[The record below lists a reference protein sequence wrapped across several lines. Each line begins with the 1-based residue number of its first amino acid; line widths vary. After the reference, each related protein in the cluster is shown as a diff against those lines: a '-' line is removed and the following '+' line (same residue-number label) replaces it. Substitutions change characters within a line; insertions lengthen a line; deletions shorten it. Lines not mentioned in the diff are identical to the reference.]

1 MLIGWDWKVDDNL
14 KSDLENYVRQNLK
27 RSEIL
32 DYMKRDYV
40 QYKWSLATLDRRLR
54 FFDIRYIAYDVPLE
68 TVADAVQKE
77 LDGPGQGSCLVT
89 GP

>member
-1 MLIGWDWKVDDNL
+1 MADWKVDDIL

-54 FFDIRYIAYDVPLE
+54 ACLH
-68 TVADAVQKE
+68 
-77 LDGPGQGSCLVT
+77 GSRVT
-89 GP
+89 LAEGLP